1 MTLLVLIGVVSLAL
15 VLAMTGAWAVQRV
28 TGNSG
33 WIDAIWSLSTGAA
46 GVAYALIP
54 TTGYHPSARA
64 VLAAVLVGVWSLRLG
79 LHIAARTASSTAEDP
94 RYAQFRKDWGASF
107 QIKLFLFLMIQA
119 AAAAILALSVLVAAR
134 NPAPGLVW
142 TDAMGALVLIVA
154 VAGEGLADAQLRK
167 FKSYGPNKGAI
178 CDIGLWS
185 WSRHPNYFFEWFGW
199 LAYPLIAFD
208 PGGNWPWGWAA
219 LSAPAFMYYLLRY
232 ASGVPPTE
240 EAMARSRGAAFED
253 YKRRVSVFF
262 PLPPRTTRAGA

>member
-1 MTLLVLIGVVSLAL
+1 MTLIALIVVVTLGLVV
-15 VLAMTGAWAVQRV
+15 AMAVAWAIQRV

-33 WIDAIWSLSTGAA
+33 WIDAVWSLSA
-46 GVAYALIP
+46 GVAGIAYALAP
-54 TTGYHPSARA
+54 TAGYQPTRRA
-64 VLAAVLVGVWSLRLG
+64 ALAAVLVGAWSLRLG
-79 LHIAARTASSTAEDP
+79 VHILLRTASSKDEDP
-94 RYAQFRKDWGASF
+94 RYAQFREDWGATF

-119 AAAAILALSVLVAAR
+119 LAAAFLAISVLVAAR
-134 NPAPGLVW
+134 NPAPGLSW
-142 TDAMGALVLIVA
+142 TDGLGALVLIVA

-208 PGGNWPWGWAA
+208 RAGGWPWGWVA
-219 LSAPAFMYYLLRY
+219 LSAPAFMYYLLRH

-240 EAMARSRGAAFED
+240 EAMAKSRGAAFED

-262 PLPPRTTRAGA
+262 PLPPKSKEAAA